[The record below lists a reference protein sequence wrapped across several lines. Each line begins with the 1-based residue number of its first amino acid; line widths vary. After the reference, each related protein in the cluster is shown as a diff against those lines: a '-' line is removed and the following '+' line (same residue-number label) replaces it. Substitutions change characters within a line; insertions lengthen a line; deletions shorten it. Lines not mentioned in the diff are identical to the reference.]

1 MDLARIGVYLVVSF
15 HPATGW
21 PANSLTLSFD
31 TASAVLKR
39 IERVSWEAY
48 RVAGQCLRL
57 VPQSFLLLVLILL
70 LLLRL
75 LLLLIRLPL
84 LRLAIRRNLDDS
96 ARQNFSSNKSRC
108 RLYSLLSTRD
118 HNVHAHAPPPPSSS
132 CVSPLCSRI
141 VASPC
146 PPLPT
151 VFYDFNIHVSVE
163 FPQCP
168 SAWILSGDQA

>member
-70 LLLRL
+70 LLSSLSASPSSALQYVGISMIAHGRTL
-75 LLLLIRLPL
+75 VVIRVVAGYIAFYRQEITTFMLMLPL
-84 LRLAIRRNLDDS
+84 LRLPPASPPS
-96 ARQNFSSNKSRC
+96 ARELSRVPVLHC
-108 RLYSLLSTRD
+108 
-118 HNVHAHAPPPPSSS
+118 
-132 CVSPLCSRI
+132 
-141 VASPC
+141 
-146 PPLPT
+146 
-151 VFYDFNIHVSVE
+151 
-163 FPQCP
+163 PQCFMI
-168 SAWILSGDQA
+168 SIYM